1 MLKHVEKNRVL
12 FTLSCR
18 FPCFFSLFELNF
30 LALKLT
36 FSVET
41 EENEKMESKE
51 EALISKKSSGLLKKR

>member
-1 MLKHVEKNRVL
+1 LDI
-12 FTLSCR
+12 
-18 FPCFFSLFELNF
+18 
-30 LALKLT
+30 LAVKLT